1 MMLRATM
8 HISQPYTHNPR
19 LRKMPMASFQF
30 SPVKR
35 KETMGNVRTEIGHVG
50 AGCGA
55 VPERQ
60 GGCTPSGKEPGRF

>member
-1 MMLRATM
+1 
-8 HISQPYTHNPR
+8 
-19 LRKMPMASFQF
+19 MPMASFQF
-30 SPVKR
+30 NPVKR
-35 KETMGNVRTEIGHVG
+35 KETMGHVG